1 MQAGFSSEAEMIELF
16 GTGLGSSPNVY
27 KVLLLLEE
35 LEVPYRLTK
44 VDLAKGEQFSAKFLD
59 VCPNNKVPAI
69 LDHDPVDGGPPLRV
83 FESGSVLIYLADKA
97 ARFIPPQTQP
107 RARTEV
113 INWVMWQ
120 MANLGPYVG
129 QMFHFLVYAPEK
141 IPYAIKRYSNEV
153 SRLFHL
159 IDQRLSNSAWI
170 GGDDYSI
177 ADMAVF
183 PVTSV
188 WRDAPQDFSNLRH
201 FFAWRE
207 KIERRP
213 AYARA
218 YDLGKIADETM
229 GADKFFEEKTWKRLF
244 AQDENTAADYA
255 RESDAIAAR

>member
-1 MQAGFSSEAEMIELF
+1 MPAMIELF

-35 LEVPYRLTK
+35 LEMPYRLTK
-44 VDLAKGEQFSAKFLD
+44 VDLTKGEQFSAKFLD

-69 LDHDPVDGGPPLRV
+69 LDHDPADGGAPLRV

-97 ARFIPPQTQP
+97 GRFIPRQTNP
-107 RARTEV
+107 RARAEV
-113 INWVMWQ
+113 TNWLMWQ

-141 IPYAIKRYSNEV
+141 LPYAIKRYSNEV
-153 SRLFHL
+153 SRLFQL
-159 IDQRLSNSAWI
+159 IDQRLADSPWI
-170 GGDDYSI
+170 GGDEYSI
-177 ADMAVF
+177 ADMAIF
-183 PVTSV
+183 PVSAV
-188 WRDAPQDFSNLRH
+188 WRDCPQDFSRLKH

-207 KIERRP
+207 KIESRA

-218 YDLGKIADETM
+218 YDLGKIANETM

-244 AQDENTAADYA
+244 AQDENTAAEYA
-255 RESDAIAAR
+255 RESTASAAD